1 MKKLF
6 SIFFSGVLM
15 ALALQSCTQPKV
27 DTGREMASIDSL
39 ASLRVVAYRDSLQMT
54 CMNSVMTLAQARA
67 DSMMQT
73 AMKKTP
79 GKKPKPVTTTTKP
92 VKSDVIN
99 RPGTTNSKDSVT
111 ITNRPGTIN
120 NTTGDKPTITNRPGA
135 TKIDTSNTPK

>member
-79 GKKPKPVTTTTKP
+79 GKKPKPVTTTTTP
-92 VKSDVIN
+92 TTSNPKSDKMGGNTQSTIEEKKN
-99 RPGTTNSKDSVT
+99 KMSGDTTATIKKKKD
-111 ITNRPGTIN
+111 
-120 NTTGDKPTITNRPGA
+120 KM
-135 TKIDTSNTPK
+135 KSNDSIPH